1 MKNPKKELFQENS
14 MTFQGLLSNLPIFQ
28 DAFPGLKPIPELSR
42 TLKDFPGLLATLITV
57 LY

>member
-28 DAFPGLKPIPELSR
+28 DAFPGLKPILGLCQSTDYRTSGNPEI
-42 TLKDFPGLLATLITV
+42 LKR
-57 LY
+57 